1 MRTRS
6 SNPFL
11 VCMTVMIAVAV
22 GGCATAAGTTS
33 PTQTAGTTLA
43 SPEPTTQPLSSP
55 DVPAPGA
62 LPGILLVGRSG
73 SPDLELVVA
82 NTGESVMKVPAGATD
97 ATWKRLVTAT
107 ADTSGTIVRDLLA
120 DGSFVGP
127 VLEIKGRWR
136 LPTIGTDRVPAGVS
150 SDGSTIA
157 LVSADDAAAGATSD
171 ATSRFVI
178 VRHFD
183 GNRPTR
189 ARDAELRLA
198 TVIEL
203 RGHFE
208 FDALSPDGNILY
220 VVEHLDGQ
228 TGSYQVRAVDVAT
241 GKLRDGAI
249 ADKRNIGEAMAGWP
263 VGQVRRTDGVV
274 LTVYRG
280 PEHPFIHALNTID
293 AWAVCIDL
301 PATGASDTA
310 AAADWGL
317 AADPA
322 GRSVYA
328 INATLGIAAE
338 INATDLVVERTA
350 SLQTA
355 SIGGPTSGG
364 SAGAPSI
371 VLAKFG
377 HDEVGAAGR
386 VVVSPDGETVW
397 AAGANGVVA
406 IATRDLS
413 VSRRMLGGT
422 AVDRIAVAPDGSTVF
437 ALLHAGGRIV
447 ALDAATGRNLGDVP
461 GSGFDRLL
469 AAAPW

>member
-1 MRTRS
+1 
-6 SNPFL
+6 
-11 VCMTVMIAVAV
+11 
-22 GGCATAAGTTS
+22 
-33 PTQTAGTTLA
+33 
-43 SPEPTTQPLSSP
+43 
-55 DVPAPGA
+55 
-62 LPGILLVGRSG
+62 
-73 SPDLELVVA
+73 
-82 NTGESVMKVPAGATD
+82 
-97 ATWKRLVTAT
+97 
-107 ADTSGTIVRDLLA
+107 
-120 DGSFVGP
+120 
-127 VLEIKGRWR
+127 
-136 LPTIGTDRVPAGVS
+136 
-150 SDGSTIA
+150 
-157 LVSADDAAAGATSD
+157 
-171 ATSRFVI
+171 
-178 VRHFD
+178 
-183 GNRPTR
+183 
-189 ARDAELRLA
+189 
-198 TVIEL
+198 
-203 RGHFE
+203 
-208 FDALSPDGNILY
+208 
-220 VVEHLDGQ
+220 
-228 TGSYQVRAVDVAT
+228 
-241 GKLRDGAI
+241 
-249 ADKRNIGEAMAGWP
+249 MAGWP

>member
-1 MRTRS
+1 
-6 SNPFL
+6 
-11 VCMTVMIAVAV
+11 
-22 GGCATAAGTTS
+22 
-33 PTQTAGTTLA
+33 
-43 SPEPTTQPLSSP
+43 
-55 DVPAPGA
+55 
-62 LPGILLVGRSG
+62 
-73 SPDLELVVA
+73 
-82 NTGESVMKVPAGATD
+82 
-97 ATWKRLVTAT
+97 
-107 ADTSGTIVRDLLA
+107 
-120 DGSFVGP
+120 
-127 VLEIKGRWR
+127 
-136 LPTIGTDRVPAGVS
+136 
-150 SDGSTIA
+150 
-157 LVSADDAAAGATSD
+157 
-171 ATSRFVI
+171 TSRFVI